1 MDYLKPFDSLSAKVP
16 ALGRGGRVLTT
27 LVLAVLL
34 LASGCAHKV
43 NMGPDGRYHSAREM
57 AAIRKKA
64 REERRIARGV
74 EKARQARA
82 RDNARR
88 YAAGQRKGNSRNY
101 PPSQYVSPDQATPEL
116 IRVART
122 YTGTPYRGGG
132 TTRLGMDCSGLLS
145 TTFQEVGLDIPRTS
159 NDQASSGPDVALAD
173 VRPGDLV
180 FFATDGGGSR
190 RISHVGMVTEIRKP
204 REDVQ
209 FIHSSS
215 SLGVKE
221 DNLYWKYW
229 QNTYV
234 KAVRPRLVPRNTLI
248 ASPASPTNTPTSA
261 SPPGPSLPGLPGLP
275 AIINEVLKP

>member
-1 MDYLKPFDSLSAKVP
+1 MHCLKSPDSLVAKLPV
-16 ALGRGGRVLTT
+16 LGRGGRLLTT
-27 LVLAVLL
+27 LLVAVLL
-34 LASGCAHKV
+34 LASGCARKV
-43 NMGPDGRYHSAREM
+43 NMGPDGKYYSAREM
-57 AAIRKKA
+57 AAIRKKERA
-64 REERRIARGV
+64 ERRIARGV

-82 RDNARR
+82 KENARR
-88 YAAGQRKGNSRNY
+88 YASQRKGRSA
-101 PPSQYVSPDQATPEL
+101 PSQYVSPDQATPEL

-122 YTGTPYRGGG
+122 YTGTPYRSGG

-159 NDQASSGPDVALAD
+159 NDQASSGPDVSLAD

-234 KAVRPRLVPRNTLI
+234 KAVRPRLVPRNTLT
-248 ASPASPTNTPTSA
+248 APNTNTSSSSAPAAPAPQVPAGLQALPT
-261 SPPGPSLPGLPGLP
+261 
-275 AIINEVLKP
+275 IINGVNSVLRPE